1 MFDEKK
7 LIPNSELFNVV
18 LKTLQEGKRV
28 SFTVTGM
35 SMYPFLCHGR
45 DRVIVGKTD
54 QNHLQ
59 KGDIVLLK
67 TNSGCY
73 LLHRITKIT
82 ENSIVTTGDSNCF
95 RDGIFPLSCVVA
107 KVIAVI
113 RKGNEIDCD
122 YWKWKLTSKLWMML
136 FPFRK
141 KIIKAWFQI
150 RKYLKRG

>member
-18 LKTLQEGKRV
+18 LKTLQEGKMV

-113 RKGNEIDCD
+113 
-122 YWKWKLTSKLWMML
+122 
-136 FPFRK
+136 
-141 KIIKAWFQI
+141 
-150 RKYLKRG
+150 